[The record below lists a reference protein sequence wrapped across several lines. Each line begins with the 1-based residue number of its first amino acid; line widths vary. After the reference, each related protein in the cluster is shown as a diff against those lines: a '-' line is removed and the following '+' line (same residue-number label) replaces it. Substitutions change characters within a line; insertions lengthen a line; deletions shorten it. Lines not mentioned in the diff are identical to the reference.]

1 MTVIRRS
8 SPVGNLTYA
17 AGAVISSDDFK
28 NRVSVRWAMAVQF
41 NSYAHLRGCSFNRD
55 TNDWLPSFS
64 LKADV
69 LLLLCLA

>member
-17 AGAVISSDDFK
+17 AGAVISYDDFK

-41 NSYAHLRGCSFNRD
+41 NSYAHLRD
-55 TNDWLPSFS
+55 VPSIVTLMIGYPPF
-64 LKADV
+64 L
-69 LLLLCLA
+69 